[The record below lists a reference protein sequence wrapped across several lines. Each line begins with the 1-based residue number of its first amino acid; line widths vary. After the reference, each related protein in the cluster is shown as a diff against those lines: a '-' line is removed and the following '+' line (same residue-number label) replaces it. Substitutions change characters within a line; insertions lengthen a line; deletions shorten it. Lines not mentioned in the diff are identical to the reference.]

1 MLQTRVIPVLLIH
14 NKGLYKTTKFK
25 QAKYV
30 GDPINAI
37 KIFNEKEVDELILL
51 DIDASKEDREPDYK
65 MIEKVASECFM
76 PLCYGGGIKN
86 IEQIRK
92 IFSLGVEKV
101 SLNHCTLLGTR
112 LIEEAAAVFGSQS
125 IVGSINIKR
134 SLFGKYKLYNHVSR
148 KTLAKPIK
156 AFLTEV
162 IDKGVGEILINDVDN
177 DGVMEGFNIELL
189 KDLSSNLAVPI
200 IVCGGAGNLEHCRNV
215 IAQTDASAV
224 SAGSMFVFQGK
235 HRAVLITYPER
246 NKLDLL
252 FKGLR

>member
-14 NKGLYKTTKFK
+14 KKGLYKTTKFK

-51 DIDASKEDREPDYK
+51 DIDASKEGREPDYK

-76 PLCYGGGIKN
+76 PLCYGGGVKSID
-86 IEQIRK
+86 QIRK
-92 IFSLGVEKV
+92 IFSLGVEKI
-101 SLNHCTLLGTR
+101 SLNHCTLTDSR
-112 LIEEAAAVFGSQS
+112 LIEEASAVFGSQS
-125 IVGSINIKR
+125 IVGTVNIKK
-134 SLFGKYKLYNHVSR
+134 SFFGKHKLYNHVSK
-148 KTLAKPIK
+148 KTLSKPIK
-156 AFLTEV
+156 TFLTEL
-162 IDKGVGEILINDVDN
+162 INKGVGEIFINDVDN
-177 DGVMEGFNIELL
+177 DGVMEGFNVELL
-189 KDLSSNLAVPI
+189 KELSSNLSVPI
-200 IVCGGAGNLEHCRNV
+200 ICCGGAGTLEHCRSV